1 MFKNT
6 PKGFIDHCQGLHGL
20 APPYSDLWP
29 LSTSACLASMGE
41 GLLPVPG
48 KLLQH
53 KQYVNDF
60 GLFLDGSFGLWVLL
74 NLLDLGILL
83 FSDCYTI
90 CYGAII
96 SQSCAGIMHNLLMI
110 KYSDLLCAFCHV
122 LVPPC
127 AILLG
132 WWGLLLSSKL
142 LWTFF
147 SLLISRF
154 QVRGLKRFF
163 LSTTVS

>member
-6 PKGFIDHCQGLHGL
+6 LKGFYWSLSRPSW
-20 APPYSDLWP
+20 AYSDLWP
-29 LSTSACLASMGE
+29 LSTSACLASVGE

-60 GLFLDGSFGLWVLL
+60 GLFLDWSFGLWVLL

-83 FSDCYTI
+83 FGDCYTI

-96 SQSCAGIMHNLLMI
+96 SQICAGIMHNLLMI
-110 KYSDLLCAFCHV
+110 KYSDLLWAFCH
-122 LVPPC
+122 PPC

-132 WWGLLLSSKL
+132 WLGT
-142 LWTFF
+142 TFF
-147 SLLISRF
+147 TVLISCF
-154 QVRGLKRFF
+154 QVRGLCFF
-163 LSTTVS
+163 LTTTVS